1 MLIYLE
7 LHKEWKDRVASEVA
21 AFLRDTG
28 CHTSQNLRDDMARVP
43 LSLMDDKMEAVEL
56 VTNEVLRLIASGPF
70 IRRNIGDDL
79 TVDDITIPKGTFI
92 MFPAADLHRNPE
104 MFPKPDVFDPTRF
117 AAERIEERKKFGTN
131 FIAWGAGR
139 HQCVGKRTALLEIKM
154 MTILLMAKYEF
165 TLTDS
170 AKSPLSVIPAINVDR
185 LFKVCGPDK
194 PVNIE
199 YRTKDNHG
207 EGAFHIPQVSRS
219 DILRDFLHT
228 AS

>member
-1 MLIYLE
+1 
-7 LHKEWKDRVASEVA
+7 
-21 AFLRDTG
+21 
-28 CHTSQNLRDDMARVP
+28 
-43 LSLMDDKMEAVEL
+43 
-56 VTNEVLRLIASGPF
+56 
-70 IRRNIGDDL
+70 
-79 TVDDITIPKGTFI
+79 
-92 MFPAADLHRNPE
+92 
-104 MFPKPDVFDPTRF
+104 
-117 AAERIEERKKFGTN
+117 
-131 FIAWGAGR
+131 
-139 HQCVGKRTALLEIKM
+139 LLEIKM

-228 AS
+228 AF